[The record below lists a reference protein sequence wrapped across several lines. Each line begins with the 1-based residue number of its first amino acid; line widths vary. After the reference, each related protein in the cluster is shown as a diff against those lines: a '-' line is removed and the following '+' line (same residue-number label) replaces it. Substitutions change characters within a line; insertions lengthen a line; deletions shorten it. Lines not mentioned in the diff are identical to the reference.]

1 MTLAD
6 TPQDTENQA
15 SAGQA
20 DGGPDLSV
28 LGGPPRG
35 FDAEPMP
42 VLPPPSDVP
51 PAPALQPAQ
60 VGGGGGGYGGDR
72 QAPSKDPHWVYCP
85 SAVLLAGEAYWARYE
100 AALEAGVRAEAQGA
114 KEALDYLRGNGTE
127 QWRMSTY
134 VALASRKHWEVYPAL
149 YAPEI
154 LHVQALQPLVE
165 LERQTWKA
173 EVAAAG
179 ARARQAAIKTRIA
192 AMDDLPAKSKA
203 AVLVA
208 LAEVAGEEVA

>member
-1 MTLAD
+1 M
-6 TPQDTENQA
+6 
-15 SAGQA
+15 SA
-20 DGGPDLSV
+20 
-28 LGGPPRG
+28 LGGPPQG
-35 FDAEPMP
+35 FEPERMP
-42 VLPPPSDVP
+42 IMPPPSDVP
-51 PAPALQPAQ
+51 PTLHAAQ

-85 SAVLLAGEAYWARYE
+85 SAVLLAGEAYWVRYE
-100 AALEAGVRAEAQGA
+100 AALEAGERAGNSGA
-114 KEALDYLRGNGTE
+114 KEALDYLRTNGTE

-134 VALASRKHWEVYPAL
+134 VALASRKHWEAYPAL

-154 LHVQALQPLVE
+154 LHVQALAPLVE
-165 LERQTWKA
+165 LERQTWLAK
-173 EVAAAG
+173 EHAAG

-192 AMDDLPAKSKA
+192 AMDDIPAKAKA